1 MSKESGARINLLM
14 EEVTAGVVKRDT
26 MKNSSYEFS
35 GETQAM
41 YFSVLR
47 NNMESDMAYAVMNCD
62 QEVEELGILK
72 EWGIRN
78 RKGSNR
84 KDICLYCCLDN

>member
-72 EWGIRN
+72 EWGI
-78 RKGSNR
+78 K
-84 KDICLYCCLDN
+84 

>member
-1 MSKESGARINLLM
+1 MIIVKAMSMKSKKIERTPTPPASLVIELLM
-14 EEVTAGVVKRDT
+14 EEVAAGAVKRDT

-47 NNMESDMAYAVMNCD
+47 NNIVNNRAADGS
-62 QEVEELGILK
+62 LG
-72 EWGIRN
+72 
-78 RKGSNR
+78 SV
-84 KDICLYCCLDN
+84 

>member
-14 EEVTAGVVKRDT
+14 KEVAAGAVKRDA

-47 NNMESDMAYAVMNCD
+47 NNMESDMAYAVMNIS
-62 QEVEELGILK
+62 QEVEELSILK
-72 EWGIRN
+72 EWGM
-78 RKGSNR
+78 
-84 KDICLYCCLDN
+84 